1 MQRSRIV
8 VVTAALLA
16 AALLGGVAAVVVDRV
31 RTPLSI
37 DAYFANVTGIYPG
50 DEVRVAG
57 VKVGSIATITPEGD
71 RVKMDLIVDHGVPV
85 PANASAVIVAPNL
98 ISARFV
104 QLTPAYEDEGP
115 TMTDG
120 AVIPIERTAAPVEW
134 DEVKRQLTR
143 LATDLGPRSDV
154 STTSAGRFIDS
165 AANAMNGNG
174 IKLRDTLAQLSGAGR
189 ILADNSG
196 DLVAV
201 IENLQTFVTALRDS
215 NEQIVQFQGRLAT
228 VSSVLNGSRSD
239 LDSAL
244 RNVADVVGEVQQFVS
259 QTRDPASE
267 QIQRLADVT
276 SNLVQHKQDLEQILH
291 VAPNALANTVNFFDP
306 RDGAINGVFGFNGFS
321 NPIQFICSAI
331 GAVENVTASESS
343 KLCAQY
349 LGPALRTLNFNYL
362 PFPVHPFLSSTPTPD
377 QMVYTEPGLAPGGTG
392 GRPGPPEIPPAVSAY
407 TGAGDVPPP
416 PGYGPPPTPPP
427 PSLPGL
433 LLPATQPEPPIAAPP
448 DSLPNTPPGPLLP
461 AEATSAPPAAPPE
474 PQP

>member
-1 MQRSRIV
+1 M
-8 VVTAALLA
+8 TAALLA
-16 AALLGGVAAVVVDRV
+16 VALPGGVGALVVDHV
-31 RTPLSI
+31 RAPLSI
-37 DAYFANVTGIYPG
+37 DAYFTSVTGVYAG
-50 DEVRVAG
+50 DEVRIAG
-57 VKVGSIATITPEGD
+57 VKVGNIASITPAGD
-71 RVKMDLIVDHGVPV
+71 RVKMGLTVHHGVSV
-85 PANASAVIVAPNL
+85 PANANAVIVAPNL

-104 QLTPAYEDEGP
+104 QLTPAYEDAGP
-115 TMTDG
+115 TMASG

-174 IKLRDTLAQLSGAGR
+174 VKLRDTLAQLSGAGR
-189 ILADNSG
+189 ILAGNSG

-306 RDGAINGVFGFNGFS
+306 RDGAINGVFGFNEFS

-362 PFPVHPFLSSTPTPD
+362 PFPVHPFLSSAPTPD

-392 GRPGPPEIPPAVSAY
+392 GKPGPPETPPAVSAY
-407 TGAGDVPPP
+407 TGAGDVAPP
-416 PGYGPPPTPPP
+416 PGYGPPPAPPS

-433 LLPATQPEPPIAAPP
+433 LLPATQPAPP
-448 DSLPNTPPGPLLP
+448 DTPPNTPPGPLLP
-461 AEATSAPPAAPPE
+461 AEATPAPPTAPAPPQE